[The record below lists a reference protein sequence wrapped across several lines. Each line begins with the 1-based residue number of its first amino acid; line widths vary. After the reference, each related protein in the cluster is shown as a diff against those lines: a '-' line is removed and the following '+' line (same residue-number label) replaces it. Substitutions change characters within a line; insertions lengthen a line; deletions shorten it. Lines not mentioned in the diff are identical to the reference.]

1 MNPFNAFYKKTSAER
16 KEILVQKGRYDLQL
30 DTPLPEETYSHM
42 IENSITT
49 YEIPM
54 GIATGYLIN
63 DKEYLVPMATEEPSV
78 IAAASNAAKII
89 AQNKGFKAKVI
100 SRIMSG
106 EIAFDNPVDPIAMN
120 TYIETHQEELF
131 EIANKAHP
139 SIIKRGGGIK
149 KIHSSILQSENLTPF
164 FIVRIDVDTQEAMG
178 ANIINTIL
186 EALAI
191 HLELTFNQSPLMA
204 ILTNLSDNCIVEA
217 EVLIDPKSLKE
228 PDTIANRIVAASH
241 LSIVDPYRTATHN
254 KGVMNGITALVL
266 ASGNDTRAIEASMYS
281 YAKGK
286 PFTLWTMENDLIK
299 GTITIPMP
307 IGFVGGSIGLNPKAQ
322 LAHKIMDISSAEEL
336 MIIIASVGLAQ
347 NFAALYAL
355 TTDGIQKG
363 HMRLHAKSIAIN
375 AGATKDNVDEV
386 TTLLLKEQHINLET
400 AKKIMKE
407 KKQ

>member
-1 MNPFNAFYKKTSAER
+1 
-16 KEILVQKGRYDLQL
+16 
-30 DTPLPEETYSHM
+30 
-42 IENSITT
+42 
-49 YEIPM
+49 
-54 GIATGYLIN
+54 
-63 DKEYLVPMATEEPSV
+63 
-78 IAAASNAAKII
+78 
-89 AQNKGFKAKVI
+89 
-100 SRIMSG
+100 
-106 EIAFDNPVDPIAMN
+106 
-120 TYIETHQEELF
+120 
-131 EIANKAHP
+131 
-139 SIIKRGGGIK
+139 
-149 KIHSSILQSENLTPF
+149 
-164 FIVRIDVDTQEAMG
+164 
-178 ANIINTIL
+178 
-186 EALAI
+186 
-191 HLELTFNQSPLMA
+191 
-204 ILTNLSDNCIVEA
+204 
-217 EVLIDPKSLKE
+217 
-228 PDTIANRIVAASH
+228 
-241 LSIVDPYRTATHN
+241 
-254 KGVMNGITALVL
+254 MNGITALVL